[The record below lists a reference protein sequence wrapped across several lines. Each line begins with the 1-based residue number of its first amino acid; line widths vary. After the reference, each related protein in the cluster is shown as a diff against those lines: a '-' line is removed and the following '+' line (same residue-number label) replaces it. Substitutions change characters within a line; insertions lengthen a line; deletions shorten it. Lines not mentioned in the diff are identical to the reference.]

1 MISDIPSLIS
11 PDNEILPTASLF
23 VLQTWQ
29 QLESRFSLF
38 DLSLYMVTITL
49 TVEITLLIK
58 KVILSEKATHFS
70 QATINRLASIMFQEP
85 K

>member
-11 PDNEILPTASLF
+11 PDNEILPTASLI

-38 DLSLYMVTITL
+38 DLSLYMVAITL

-58 KVILSEKATHFS
+58 KVILSEKSTHFS